1 MENKR
6 LQSIFL
12 HMKDRC
18 YNPNFKDYKN
28 YGGRG
33 ITICDECQTPHSWK
47 GGRAFKKWALENGYA
62 DNLTLDRIDVNKG
75 YSPENCRWVSMEVQ
89 QNNKRNNRL
98 ITYKGKTQTIAQW
111 SREVGL
117 PFNTIKNRLNRNYP
131 VEKIFIKEN
140 LTKEI
145 NADPERRKIISEK
158 VKAFMADP
166 VKKAEWQ
173 KTLAKRYK
181 KI

>member
-1 MENKR
+1 MARDRIQN
-6 LQSIFL
+6 IFL

-33 ITICDECQTPHSWK
+33 ITICEEWQTPHSWK

-75 YSPENCRWVSMEVQ
+75 YSPENCRWVSMKEQ

-98 ITYKGKTQTIAQW
+98 ISYNGKTQTIALW
-111 SREVGL
+111 CEELEL
-117 PFNTIKNRLNRNYP
+117 PFSTVKNRLNRGLP
-131 VEKIFIKEN
+131 
-140 LTKEI
+140 
-145 NADPERRKIISEK
+145 AEK
-158 VKAFMADP
+158 VLSKSALYC
-166 VKKAEWQ
+166 E
-173 KTLAKRYK
+173 RY
-181 KI
+181 I